1 MMLKNRI
8 SEIEA
13 KRKTPDHYICFINHG
28 ETRDEA
34 LKRMGLRNQQ
44 KQGVILIRWLD

>member
-28 ETRDEA
+28 ETLDEA
-34 LKRMGLRNQQ
+34 LKRMGLSDQE
-44 KQGVILIRWLD
+44 KQGVILIWWLK